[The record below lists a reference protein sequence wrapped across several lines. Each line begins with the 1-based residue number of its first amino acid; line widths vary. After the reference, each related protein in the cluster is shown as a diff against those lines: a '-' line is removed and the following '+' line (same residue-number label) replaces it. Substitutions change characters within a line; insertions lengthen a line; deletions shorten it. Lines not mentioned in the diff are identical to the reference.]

1 MSETVILFEDEGYRL
16 FLPLVHTRPVFDL
29 RCGIFTLRERLAALL
44 GRVPAAI
51 CRAHLSTV
59 YGGGRWP
66 LGLLSAS
73 QPLTFVNGRAL
84 NLDWLPGLL
93 DAPDNTV
100 LVADTGPGLLGGPVL
115 LGAHLS
121 PRLASAVLLD
131 ILEQRSAVALAE
143 LRRFTRVVEVDAR
156 LLAFPWDIITAN
168 GEQIVRDLPLLMQQV
183 GWPSAAERPPA
194 SAAVVIHNPTQVF
207 LHPDAKLEGPLVL
220 DARDGPIVI
229 DAARVEPFSFI
240 QGPAA
245 IGAGVLIAS
254 ARIRGETTIG
264 PVCRVGGEVEASV
277 LQGYSNKHH
286 DGFLGHSYLGEW
298 VNIGAMTTNS
308 DLKNTYGSIRVV
320 IDGFGQ
326 LDSGILKL
334 GCFLADHAKLGIG
347 VHLNGGAMIGAG
359 SNIFGVHFAPKTIP
373 PFTWGGEVFHEYRI
387 DGMIDVARK
396 VMGRRKVALA
406 PDYEAM
412 LREVFA
418 MTRGSR
424 VEIAGGRAELSSPAR
439 VAGAA
444 AELARAEALA
454 IEDFEVVG
462 DSG

>member
-1 MSETVILFEDEGYRL
+1 MSETVILFEDEGYRP
-16 FLPLVHTRPVFDL
+16 FLPLVYTRPVFDL

-44 GRVPAAI
+44 GHAPAAI

-66 LGLLSAS
+66 LDLLSAS

-84 NLDWLPGLL
+84 DLDWLPGLL
-93 DAPDNTV
+93 DAPGDTL
-100 LVADTGPGLLGGPVL
+100 LVADTGPGMLGGPAL
-115 LGAHLS
+115 LGARLS

-131 ILEQRSAVALAE
+131 MLEQRSTAALAE

-156 LLAFPWDIITAN
+156 LLAFPWDIISAN
-168 GEQIVRDLPLLMQQV
+168 GDQIRRDLPLLIQQA

-194 SAAVVIHNPTQVF
+194 DASIVIHNPTQVY

-229 DAARVEPFSFI
+229 DAARIEPFSFI

-245 IGAGVLIAS
+245 VGAGALIAS

-264 PVCRVGGEVEASV
+264 AVCRVGGEVEASV

-347 VHLNGGAMIGAG
+347 LHLNGGAVIGAG

-396 VMGRRKVALA
+396 VMGRRKIVLG

-424 VEIAGGRAELSSPAR
+424 VEIAGGRAEPTLPAQ
-439 VAGAA
+439 AASAA

-454 IEDFEVVG
+454 IEDFEVIG